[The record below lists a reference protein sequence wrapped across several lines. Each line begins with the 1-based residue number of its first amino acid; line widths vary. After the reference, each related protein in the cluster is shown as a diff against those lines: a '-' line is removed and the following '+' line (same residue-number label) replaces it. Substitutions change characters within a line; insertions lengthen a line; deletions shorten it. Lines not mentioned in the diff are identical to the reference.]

1 MKYIKIILIAF
12 LLVSLSAVSSQAKWW
27 IFGQSQDEISIKYLY
42 LNKTP
47 FEESTEKITLY
58 KDSLKDNLIHI
69 RGKATIKSG
78 QIADVRISLN
88 DKETWQTA
96 ELSKDGAFSYGFT
109 PESDKTY
116 IVYVEIT
123 DTRGKTNDIES
134 TRKEVTLSDNNV
146 MAVIRTTVD
155 AMIEAYKNEDA
166 RAFMSYVSNDFAGD
180 DTVLDRAIRQDF
192 TFFDNIDLRYTLNT
206 LSTDSKGMIFVS
218 LTYNRFLI
226 SSKDGMSHT
235 DRGTTEFVFQLGNEH
250 PLVYSMKN
258 PLIFGLS
265 NAAEV
270 ATGTIMSTG
279 NEPIIIVDDRGNI
292 STGNIDEVI
301 DAINHD
307 DDVDDNVESG
317 SVTLVSAGHPPM
329 GFDFSDGDVI
339 TGDGDFVITG
349 GDVNYGYGFLDAGV
363 LIQDLGDMSLND
375 VTEAPSTS
383 YTNGTA
389 GAIELYEGHV
399 YAFQLSGTSYGL
411 LYVRSVSADF
421 SSGLTITLHLDY
433 KYRGDGSRTFQ

>member
-42 LNKTP
+42 LNKTS
-47 FEESTEKITLY
+47 FEESTEKITFY
-58 KDSLKDNLIHI
+58 RDSLKDNLIHI
-69 RGKATIKSG
+69 RGKATIKKG

-279 NEPIIIVDDRGNI
+279 NEPIIIVDDRGNV

-421 SSGLTITLHLDY
+421 SSGLTITLHLNY